1 MGNEPQKRK
10 VGMRKVRRWI
20 VAGMC
25 NGLISATV
33 GLSATKMG
41 LSSRMV
47 IGVVTNGVAGAVANG
62 SQRLGLGLGSE
73 RRKWFATIGFGFWA
87 QTVANGV
94 AEAVANGSQQLGL
107 SLGRTVANGVA
118 GPSRMVLPDRREWF
132 CRTVATGYRRRFR
145 SYRRRWGSTAI
156 GFGSEARRWLCLS
169 LGFGFWKI
177 TTEWGCVKFLIYI
190 YIKTFVTKLFS
201 SL

>member
-33 GLSATKMG
+33 GLSVTKMG

-62 SQRLGLGLGSE
+62 SQRLGLGLGSDHRE
-73 RRKWFATIGFGFWA
+73 WCCRGRREWFTTIGFEFGF
-87 QTVANGV
+87 
-94 AEAVANGSQQLGL
+94 GL
-107 SLGRTVANGVA
+107 
-118 GPSRMVLPDRREWF
+118 SRMVLPDRREWF
-132 CRTVATGYRRRFR
+132 CWTVANGYRQRFG
-145 SYRRRWGSTAI
+145 SYRRRWGLTAI
-156 GFGSEARRWLCLS
+156 GFGSEAWRRLG
-169 LGFGFWKI
+169 LGFRGSIGFW
-177 TTEWGCVKFLIYI
+177 F
-190 YIKTFVTKLFS
+190 
-201 SL
+201 